1 MNEPDDR
8 DMLAAEYVLGTLDAA
23 ERAGVATRLGADA
36 ELARAVRAWED
47 RLSPLIDGVPEV
59 APPADAFAGI
69 SARLFGATPLGSA
82 RPSSADDSRGA
93 VVALRRRVR
102 RWQAATAG
110 FALMAASLLAW
121 VAVRDSA
128 PAPAGQRFTAVLQR
142 DAGAPTMLVEIDVAT
157 RRITVRPLAAAAPA
171 GHAYELWIIDPAL
184 GAPRSLGLVPGGG
197 EARDALKPFDPAVIT
212 GATYAVTVE
221 EPGGSPT
228 GRPTTAPV
236 LSGRLSPFPS

>member
-1 MNEPDDR
+1 MNDPDDR

-47 RLSPLIDGVPEV
+47 RLAPLIDGVPEV
-59 APPADAFAGI
+59 VPPAEAFAGI
-69 SARLFGATPLGSA
+69 AARLFGAAS
-82 RPSSADDSRGA
+82 PSSADGSSGA

-121 VAVRDSA
+121 VAVRDAA

-142 DAGAPTMLVEIDVAT
+142 DAGAPTMLVEVDVAT
-157 RRITVRPLAAAAPA
+157 RHLTVRPLAAAAPA

-184 GAPRSLGLVPGGG
+184 GAPRSLGLVPGDG
-197 EARDALKPFDPAVIT
+197 EAGAALKPFDPAVIT

-221 EPGGSPT
+221 DAGGSPT